1 MDTEKLIKSKNL
13 SILVVEDDELSFLY
27 INIILSKF
35 CDNITRAKDG
45 KSALDLVA
53 SKKFDVV
60 LLDVNLPVMS
70 GIEVANRI
78 HQMYPKLGI
87 ILNSAF
93 SSEGEEKYP
102 LNKDNFVYLVKPL
115 IREKVI
121 KAIEKVLSS
130 SDKD

>member
-1 MDTEKLIKSKNL
+1 LNANNLINSKKL

-27 INIILSKF
+27 LNIILNKIS
-35 CDNITRAKDG
+35 DNVTRAKDG
-45 KSALDLVA
+45 KEALEIVT

-60 LLDVNLPVMS
+60 LLDINLPVMS
-70 GIEVANRI
+70 GIDVANKI
-78 HQMYPKLGI
+78 HEMYPKLGI

-93 SSEGEEKYP
+93 SSEGENEYP
-102 LNKDNFVYLVKPL
+102 SDKDNFVYLVKPL

-130 SDKD
+130 SGTD